1 MGIKSIRIK
10 NILSFDDVYI
20 DSFEDFNLIIG
31 RNNSGKSNLLKVFKY
46 FYEKLDEQRSIPLT
60 LNSNYTPSG
69 IITIT
74 YDTTRIKKIV
84 TSTNNNSRFHKHIYN
99 TLFKEPNKNKFT
111 ALFAP
116 ERKKQNSEYSLTLTI
131 SNDDSISWST
141 KDKKLLSL
149 IKIIFP
155 FFYIDTRRMVL
166 YNWEDIWRIISS
178 INSFNFQKISEDE
191 ILKFLDE
198 NISSRDG
205 DYKKYI
211 TRITDVIDTKPYTYK
226 EKVINYIKIALKGH
240 IFTNSGEDILHQSDG
255 TNSHKYIETIIKLL
269 ISLSRTEF
277 ITPTI
282 YIDEPE
288 IGLHP
293 KLGEQ
298 FITTIHTTYNR
309 YKKSVPEK
317 ESGKYST
324 PYPCLIFSTHAPN
337 ILKQTIKLFSTD
349 QQILHFSKKNKHSTK
364 ISKLNSQYSD
374 LRFINMFSDNEAR
387 LFFSEYILFVEGST
401 EMEVFQNSSL
411 ARIYPD
417 LGRIDIYASDD
428 VMLRNINPTYSQA
441 AIPFL
446 IVKDIDKVIK
456 LDYKNEILSLDGDVS
471 LVNKLIRKGSLK
483 FYNPSLIK
491 KIDSAKE
498 IIRADKSKKEMSVD
512 GLFFKTFKIENF
524 VRDFNKLLKSFN
536 LNYMTTTIEGALI
549 NEHSLKYF
557 YRWIC
562 HIVFNQLDVNN
573 ENPKKMFAG
582 LMRTYNLK
590 DGAISI
596 LNSAFVLSTHL
607 SILDPVEQKLVFK
620 VKKRA
625 LFLIKKSIKGDFK
638 NNKEITTLFRLLFGG
653 KTATLISLEMNLK
666 KSCQRIDP
674 SITATIKKYKS
685 NELKFLLP
693 YTTKTSGWVTSF
705 LDFTI
710 AKLEQENADKI
721 AENLRFLFPEI
732 ISIIEQASSSID
744 IGEFH

>member
-20 DSFEDFNLIIG
+20 DNFEDFNLIIG

-69 IITIT
+69 TITIT

-99 TLFKEPNKNKFT
+99 TLFKDTNKSKIT
-111 ALFAP
+111 TLFSP
-116 ERKKQNSEYSLTLTI
+116 ERKKRNSEYSLTLTI

-149 IKIIFP
+149 IKIIYP
-155 FFYIDTRRMVL
+155 FFYIDTRRMDL

-191 ILKFLDE
+191 ILNFLDE
-198 NISSRDG
+198 NISAREG

-211 TRITDVIDTKPYTYK
+211 NRITDVIDTKPYTYK
-226 EKVINYIKIALKGH
+226 EKVINYIRIAIKGH
-240 IFTNSGEDILHQSDG
+240 IFTNSGEDISYQSDG

-298 FITTIHTTYNR
+298 FITTIYTTYNR
-309 YKKSVPEK
+309 YKKTAPEK
-317 ESGKYST
+317 EIGKYST

-349 QQILHFSKKNKHSTK
+349 QQVLHFSKKNKKTTK
-364 ISKLNSQYSD
+364 VSKIKSQYTD

-401 EMEVFQNSSL
+401 EMEVFQNSLLSK
-411 ARIYPD
+411 IYPV

-428 VMLRNINPTYSQA
+428 VMLRNINPTYSRT

-446 IVKDIDKVIK
+446 IIKDIDKVIK
-456 LDYKNEILSLDGDVS
+456 LDYKSEILSLNGDIS
-471 LVNKLIRKGSLK
+471 LVNKMIRGGCLN
-483 FYNPSLIK
+483 FYNPFSTR
-491 KIDSAKE
+491 KINFAKE
-498 IIRADKSKKEMSVD
+498 IISTDKSKQELSVN
-512 GLFFKTFKIENF
+512 GLFFKTFRIESF
-524 VRDFNKLLKSFN
+524 VRNINRLLKSSN
-536 LNYMTTTIEGALI
+536 LSYMVTTIEGSLI

-557 YRWIC
+557 YKWIC
-562 HIVFNQLDVNN
+562 HIVLYQLDVNN

-582 LMRTYNLK
+582 LMKTYNIRN
-590 DGAISI
+590 GSINI
-596 LNSAFVLSTHL
+596 LNSAFRLSNNL
-607 SILDPVEQKLVFK
+607 SQLEPAEQILALKI
-620 VKKRA
+620 KKRA
-625 LFLIKKSIKGDFK
+625 LFLIKKNIQNDFNDVK
-638 NNKEITTLFRLLFGG
+638 VITTLFRLLFGG
-653 KTATLISLEMNLK
+653 KTSTLISLEMNLK
-666 KSCQRIDP
+666 KNCLRIDP
-674 SITATIKKYKS
+674 SITTKIKEYK
-685 NELKFLLP
+685 NHELKFLVP

-710 AKLEQENADKI
+710 NKLAEENANMLI
-721 AENLRFLFPEI
+721 ENLRFLFPEI

-744 IGEFH
+744 SGEYN